1 MVLYQENSPAGYSIK
16 IPLRQPLSYDDIISQ
31 ANWCYSNSIDAY
43 FSPKSVS
50 FISADAAILYRLK
63 WGIQ

>member
-1 MVLYQENSPAGYSIK
+1 MFLYQENALAGYSIK
-16 IPLRQPLSYDDIISQ
+16 ILLRQPLSYDAVISQ

-43 FSPKSVS
+43 FTRESVS